1 MAKWP
6 TAAIARR
13 AIVTPGV
20 HNPIEPM
27 SDTMHPNRVEIFDV
41 TIRDGSY
48 TIDFQFTEDDIRF
61 LCATLERLGFR
72 YIEVGHGFGLNA
84 AGVKGSSAGTDR
96 QYLEAAATTLK
107 QSRFGTF
114 FIPGIGRKQDLKSAR
129 QDFGMHFVRI
139 GQDAGAIES
148 AIEYIEYAK
157 ELGYEVMANFM
168 KSYSIAPRDLAAKAK
183 LLRGHGCDVVYL
195 VDSAGGMLPGEV
207 AEYVR
212 AVAEACD
219 VRIGFHGHNNLELAS
234 ANAIAAYQNGCTL
247 LDCSIGGLGR
257 SSGNTRTEML
267 IPALRRMGVRLDYD
281 LDGVFH
287 VLDSLI
293 AAIVR
298 RKGCS
303 SKHIAGGYALVHSG
317 MMKPFE
323 DLAEKHGIGVESLL
337 LAHGDARQEAQSD
350 QPLEALALEL
360 ASAPA
365 AWRSDGGAG
374 PNALLKID
382 KEQADPSLIHCSFM
396 AVEKLLAALHALARK
411 ATLPIAL
418 LVRIEPV
425 AAEESFVMAE
435 YLYHDD
441 QFIVARALFGSVD
454 ELKRFLDAHH
464 RELDVVVFEDASDH
478 AKRQLAPSAAKWKEH
493 AAVVHV
499 SRLLTNY
506 HCLFSVLYG
515 LTNEARAARVL
526 LFGVNPGDFA
536 RHLPPELAGKDYYCA
551 FHERETP
558 TSLRFFRLDAP
569 TAHVLRDTAGEED
582 RFEMAILFSHVSSRE
597 LEIIL
602 DHMCEG
608 GLVLNCVGPAAVDAG
623 LVRRKH
629 KRQVLVDLRKAIT
642 GELLNLLRIET
653 DAAADG
659 PGEVHPERQ
668 PRAA

>member
-1 MAKWP
+1 M
-6 TAAIARR
+6 
-13 AIVTPGV
+13 
-20 HNPIEPM
+20 H
-27 SDTMHPNRVEIFDV
+27 SDRVEIFDV

-84 AGVKGSSAGTDR
+84 ASVKGSSAGTDR
-96 QYLEAAATTLK
+96 QYLEAAATTLRHA
-107 QSRFGTF
+107 RFGTF
-114 FIPGIGRKQDLKSAR
+114 FIPGIGRKQDLKAAR

-139 GQDAGAIES
+139 GQDAAAIES
-148 AIEYIEYAK
+148 AIEDLEYAK

-168 KSYSIAPRDLAAKAK
+168 KSYSLSPRDLAAKAK
-183 LLRGHGCDVVYL
+183 RLRAHGCDVVYL

-219 VRIGFHGHNNLELAS
+219 ARIGFHGHNNLELAS
-234 ANAIAAYQNGCTL
+234 ANAIAAYESGATL

-281 LDGVFH
+281 LDGVFY
-287 VLDSLI
+287 VLDTLI

-323 DLAEKHGIGVESLL
+323 DLAEKHGIGVHSLL
-337 LAHGDARQEAQSD
+337 LAHGDARQQARND
-350 QPLEALALEL
+350 QPLEALAREL
-360 ASAPA
+360 ASAPV
-365 AWRSDGGAG
+365 AWPSDRGAG
-374 PNALLKID
+374 DNALLEID
-382 KEQADPSLIHCSFM
+382 KEQADPSRIHCSFM

-411 ATLPIAL
+411 ATLPIVL
-418 LVRIEPV
+418 LVRIEPI

-441 QFIVARALFGSVD
+441 LFIVARALFGSVD
-454 ELKRFLDAHH
+454 EVKRFLDAHH

-478 AKRQLAPSAAKWKEH
+478 AKRQLAPSAATWRNH

-515 LTNEARAARVL
+515 LTKEARAERVL
-526 LFGVNPGDFA
+526 LFGVNPEDFA

-582 RFEMAILFSHVSSRE
+582 RFKMAVLFSHVSPRE

-602 DHMCEG
+602 DRLSED
-608 GLVLNCVGPAAVDAG
+608 GLVLNCAGPAAVDAE
-623 LVRRKH
+623 LLRRRRK
-629 KRQVLVDLRKAIT
+629 RQIVVDLRKAIT

-653 DAAADG
+653 DAGDEA
-659 PGEVHPERQ
+659 GEVIVPESFAAGPLDHETARLRTRSQRQ